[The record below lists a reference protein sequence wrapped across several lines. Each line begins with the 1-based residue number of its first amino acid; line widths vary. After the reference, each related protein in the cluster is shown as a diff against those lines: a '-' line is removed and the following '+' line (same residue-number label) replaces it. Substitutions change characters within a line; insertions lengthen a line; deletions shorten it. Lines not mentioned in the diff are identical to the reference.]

1 MYKPWTW
8 LWVGF
13 EILPLSMILS
23 KWTLFTTFKTVPP
36 FPLAR
41 YSNASDMILE
51 LFLNNTPIKVLY
63 NDNNSIKWC
72 YSFFISSFI
81 LVSHAVIVSVVRRY
95 LLSDNVLEANMKLS
109 FYLFT
114 LRCEHK
120 ITILKKKTLLWCPS
134 GRFPCYHKWKMARSQ
149 DFDQWPVPY

>member
-23 KWTLFTTFKTVPP
+23 KWTFFTTFKTVPP

-72 YSFFISSFI
+72 YSFFVSSFI
-81 LVSHAVIVSVVRRY
+81 LVFHAVIVSVVRRY
-95 LLSDNVLEANMKLS
+95 LPPDNVLEANMKFS

-114 LRCEHK
+114 LRGEYKFHQIEEEK
-120 ITILKKKTLLWCPS
+120 ITLMSFWSISML
-134 GRFPCYHKWKMARSQ
+134 
-149 DFDQWPVPY
+149 